1 MLYHLRRDLKL
12 QPELKLHEDDFVV
25 VFNSIMILMEDSKID
40 EKIWAYVMLGLSN
53 ATRGKDGSKKANVRT
68 DLG

>member
-1 MLYHLRRDLKL
+1 MLYHLRQNLKS
-12 QPELKLHEDDFVV
+12 QPELHEDDFVV
-25 VFNSIMILMEDSKID
+25 VFNSIMILMENSKID
-40 EKIWAYVMLGLSN
+40 EKVWAYVMLGLSN